1 MCVSMLSRF
10 SRVQLFVTPW
20 TVAHQVPLSKGFSR
34 QRILEWVAM
43 PFSRDLPNPGIEPK
57 FLMSPALAGGFFTTS
72 TIWEAWYF
80 YIHGL
85 NKRYISFTVSFDF
98 VTCSDKKLEIYIYF
112 HWAVLVYSLFTT
124 SAPSADSVDSP
135 LMILLNAMNTWG
147 AGDHRRYKQCSQ
159 NGTAFR
165 IICWVLKNPT
175 SWCYTERN

>member
-1 MCVSMLSRF
+1 MSDSLQPYWPQPARAFRF
-10 SRVQLFVTPW
+10 PW
-20 TVAHQVPLSKGFSR
+20 DSPGKNAGMGCHALLQGSSLPRLRTHFS
-34 QRILEWVAM
+34 
-43 PFSRDLPNPGIEPK
+43 
-57 FLMSPALAGGFFTTS
+57 MSPALAGGFFTTS